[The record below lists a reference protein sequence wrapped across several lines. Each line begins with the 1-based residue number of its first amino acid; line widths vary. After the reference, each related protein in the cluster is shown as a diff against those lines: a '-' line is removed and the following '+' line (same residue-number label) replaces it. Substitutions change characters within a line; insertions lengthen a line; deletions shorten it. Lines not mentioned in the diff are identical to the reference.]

1 MATAQPT
8 VDAAPKK
15 GRSKKLLIIAL
26 AVVLVLGAAGGGA
39 LFYIKKKQAAEMEAE
54 YDEYAEEGSS
64 AKAKAKDSRRDLAI
78 KPVFV
83 PLDLFTV
90 NLADREADRYAQIA
104 ITLELTDEKSQEMIK
119 NFMPVIRNS
128 ILMTLTYKNST
139 ELLERGGKARLAAE
153 LRREISRSLGLQV
166 PDEPLPPGA
175 AGASAAAGAT
185 PPPRRRPLK
194 PEEITP
200 ITAVHFSNF
209 IIQ

>member
-8 VDAAPKK
+8 IDAAPKK
-15 GRSKKLLIIAL
+15 GRSKKLLIIVL
-26 AVVLVLGAAGGGA
+26 ASVLVLGAAGGGA

-54 YDEYAEEGSS
+54 GEEFAEEGST
-64 AKAKAKDSRRDLAI
+64 AKAKAKGSRRDLAV

-104 ITLELTDEKSQEMIK
+104 ITLELVDEKSQETIK

-128 ILMTLTYKNST
+128 ILTTLTYKTST

-153 LRREISRSLGLQV
+153 LRRDISRSLGLQV
-166 PDEPLPPGA
+166 PDEPVAAGA
-175 AGASAAAGAT
+175 DGASAAAA
-185 PPPRRRPLK
+185 PPPRRKPLK

-200 ITAVHFSNF
+200 VLAVHFSNF

>member
-8 VDAAPKK
+8 IDAAPKK
-15 GRSKKLLIIAL
+15 GRSKKLLIIVL
-26 AVVLVLGAAGGGA
+26 ASVLVLGAAGGGA

-54 YDEYAEEGSS
+54 GEEFAEEGST
-64 AKAKAKDSRRDLAI
+64 AKAKAKGSRRDLAV

-104 ITLELTDEKSQEMIK
+104 ITLELVDENSQETIK

-128 ILMTLTYKNST
+128 ILMTLTYKTST

-153 LRREISRSLGLQV
+153 LRRDISRSLGLQV
-166 PDEPLPPGA
+166 PDEPVAAGA
-175 AGASAAAGAT
+175 DGASAAAA
-185 PPPRRRPLK
+185 PPPRRKPLK

-200 ITAVHFSNF
+200 VLAVHFSNF

>member
-1 MATAQPT
+1 
-8 VDAAPKK
+8 
-15 GRSKKLLIIAL
+15 
-26 AVVLVLGAAGGGA
+26 VLGAAGGGA

-54 YDEYAEEGSS
+54 GEEYTEEGSAAKS
-64 AKAKAKDSRRDLAI
+64 KAKSNRRDLAV

-90 NLADREADRYAQIA
+90 NLADRDADRYAQIA
-104 ITLELTDEKSQEMIK
+104 ITLELVDEKSQDAIK

-128 ILMTLTYKNST
+128 ILMTLTYKTST

-153 LRREISRSLGLQV
+153 LRRDISRSLGLQV
-166 PDEPLPPGA
+166 PDEPVAAGA
-175 AGASAAAGAT
+175 DGASAAAA
-185 PPPRRRPLK
+185 PPPRRKPLK

-200 ITAVHFSNF
+200 VLAVHFSNF

>member
-15 GRSKKLLIIAL
+15 GRSKKLLIIVL
-26 AVVLVLGAAGGGA
+26 ASVLVLGAAGGGA

-54 YDEYAEEGSS
+54 GEEYAEEGSAAKS
-64 AKAKAKDSRRDLAI
+64 KAKSNRRDLAV

-90 NLADREADRYAQIA
+90 NLADRDADRYAQIA
-104 ITLELTDEKSQEMIK
+104 ITLELVDEKSQDAIK

-128 ILMTLTYKNST
+128 ILMTLTYKTST

-153 LRREISRSLGLQV
+153 LRRDISRSLGLQV
-166 PDEPLPPGA
+166 PDEPVAAGA
-175 AGASAAAGAT
+175 DGASAAAA
-185 PPPRRRPLK
+185 PPPRRKPLK

-200 ITAVHFSNF
+200 VLAVHFSNF

>member
-8 VDAAPKK
+8 IDAAPKK
-15 GRSKKLLIIAL
+15 GRSKKLLIIVL
-26 AVVLVLGAAGGGA
+26 ASVLVLGAAGGGA

-54 YDEYAEEGSS
+54 GEEFAEEGST
-64 AKAKAKDSRRDLAI
+64 AKAKAKGSRRDLAV

-104 ITLELTDEKSQEMIK
+104 ITLELVDEKSQETIK

-128 ILMTLTYKNST
+128 ILMTLTYKTST

-153 LRREISRSLGLQV
+153 LRRDISRSLGLQV
-166 PDEPLPPGA
+166 PDEPVAAGA
-175 AGASAAAGAT
+175 DGASAAAA
-185 PPPRRRPLK
+185 PPPRRKPLK

-200 ITAVHFSNF
+200 VLAVHFSNF

>member
-8 VDAAPKK
+8 IDAAPKK
-15 GRSKKLLIIAL
+15 GRSKKLLIIVL
-26 AVVLVLGAAGGGA
+26 ASVLVLGAAGGGA
-39 LFYIKKKQAAEMEAE
+39 LFYIKKKQVAEMEAE
-54 YDEYAEEGSS
+54 GEEFAEEGST
-64 AKAKAKDSRRDLAI
+64 AKAKAKGSRRDLAV

-104 ITLELTDEKSQEMIK
+104 ITLELVDEKSQETIK

-128 ILMTLTYKNST
+128 ILTTLTYKTST

-153 LRREISRSLGLQV
+153 LRRDISRSLGLQV
-166 PDEPLPPGA
+166 PDEPVAAGA
-175 AGASAAAGAT
+175 DGASAAAA
-185 PPPRRRPLK
+185 PPPRRKPLK

-200 ITAVHFSNF
+200 VLAVHFSNF

>member
-8 VDAAPKK
+8 IDAAPKK
-15 GRSKKLLIIAL
+15 GRSKKLLIIVL
-26 AVVLVLGAAGGGA
+26 ASVLVLGAAGGGA
-39 LFYIKKKQAAEMEAE
+39 LFFIKKKQAAEMEAE
-54 YDEYAEEGSS
+54 GEEFAEEGST
-64 AKAKAKDSRRDLAI
+64 AKAKAKGSRRDLAV

-104 ITLELTDEKSQEMIK
+104 ITLELVNENSQETIK

-128 ILMTLTYKNST
+128 ILMTLTYKTST

-153 LRREISRSLGLQV
+153 LRRDISRSLGLQV
-166 PDEPLPPGA
+166 PDEPVAAGA
-175 AGASAAAGAT
+175 DGASAAAA
-185 PPPRRRPLK
+185 PPPRRKPLK

-200 ITAVHFSNF
+200 VLAVHFSNF